1 MDGRRGQSMLA
12 VPFICLYL
20 RIFGSIQQF
29 VCFDVLTVFKQAEL
43 QADKYQPL
51 FLSQE
56 QRMIFK
62 FFFFNIVVFSVEDI

>member
-12 VPFICLYL
+12 VPFIYLYL

-51 FLSQE
+51 FLRTTFILES
-56 QRMIFK
+56 RTKNDF
-62 FFFFNIVVFSVEDI
+62 